1 MLKKAVVVSAALVM
15 LGAAGAL
22 SSVLYT
28 SPGRVGAA
36 TSHTIRGRA
45 AQVAASNCA
54 QLASGLGSSVAVEAS
69 YASTAG
75 QVASWEAARDGTGT
89 GLFSNDPSSELLSVC
104 FLTGDFGTGKDQAG
118 SAINY
123 GAEIMEIL
131 PSGYAVP
138 DVIIHGTTVPS
149 SYGAPGTTSQVERL
163 QHPVS

>member
-54 QLASGLGSSVAVEAS
+54 QLASGL
-69 YASTAG
+69 
-75 QVASWEAARDGTGT
+75 
-89 GLFSNDPSSELLSVC
+89 
-104 FLTGDFGTGKDQAG
+104 
-118 SAINY
+118 
-123 GAEIMEIL
+123 
-131 PSGYAVP
+131 
-138 DVIIHGTTVPS
+138 
-149 SYGAPGTTSQVERL
+149 
-163 QHPVS
+163 